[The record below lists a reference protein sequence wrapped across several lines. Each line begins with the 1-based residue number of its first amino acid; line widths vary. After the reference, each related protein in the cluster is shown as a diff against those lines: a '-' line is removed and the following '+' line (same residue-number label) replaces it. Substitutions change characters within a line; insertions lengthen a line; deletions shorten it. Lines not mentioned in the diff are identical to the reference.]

1 MNAPLTEHPTPPYKH
16 TPLFPLGEDE
26 TPYRKISIDSSA
38 GGALGVRVEKVLGE
52 EVLVVP
58 REAIRALAEAAF
70 TDINHLLRPAHLASL
85 KHIVEDPEA
94 SDNDKFV
101 AYDFLKNA
109 NIAAGGVL
117 PMCQD
122 TGTAIIMGKKGRL
135 IWTDGADEAA
145 LAEGARDAYLKR
157 NLRYSQVAPLSMFEE
172 KNTRTN
178 MPAQVEIYAEGHNAE
193 HANYDAVYK
202 FLFIAKGG
210 GSANKSFL
218 FQATPSI
225 LSRERLLPFI
235 KEKVLTLG
243 TAACPP
249 YHLAIVIGGT
259 SAELTM
265 KTVKLASCKYYDT
278 LPEHGS
284 EDGHAFRDKEME
296 REIHKMTQALGVG
309 AQFGGKYF
317 CHDVRVIRLPRHGA
331 SLPIGLGVSCSAD
344 RQALGKITRDGVFLE
359 ELEHNPAKYL
369 PQVDETKLGG
379 EVKQIDLNRPMPEI
393 LKELAK
399 YPIKTRLSLSG
410 PMIVARDAAHGKL
423 RERLE
428 RGEPLPDYFKNHPV
442 YYAGPAKTPEGYA
455 SGAFGPTTAGRMDS
469 FVADFQAAGG
479 SMVMLAKGNRSP
491 AVREAC
497 KKYGGFYLASIG
509 GAAANLAEHCI
520 KKVECLE
527 YAELGMEAI
536 WRIEVENFPAFIV
549 IDDKG
554 NDFFKELNLG

>member
-1 MNAPLTEHPTPPYKH
+1 MNIAVTRPTTPPYRH
-16 TPLFPLGEDE
+16 APLFPTGPDRA
-26 TPYRKISIDSSA
+26 PYRKLTADGLRIEKAIGHD
-38 GGALGVRVEKVLGE
+38 LLIVE
-52 EVLVVP
+52 
-58 REAIRALAEAAF
+58 REALRALAEAAF
-70 TDINHLLRPAHLASL
+70 IDINHLLRPGHLQQLRAIL
-85 KHIVEDPEA
+85 DDPEA
-94 SDNDKFV
+94 SANDKFV

-122 TGTAIIMGKKGRL
+122 TGTAIIMGRKGRL
-135 IWTDGADEAA
+135 VFTDGDDEAA

-157 NLRYSQVAPLSMFEE
+157 NLRYSQLAPLSMFEE
-172 KNTRTN
+172 KNTSTN
-178 MPAQVEIYAEGHNAE
+178 MPAQVEIYAEGQGE
-193 HANYDAVYK
+193 SETRYK

-218 FQATPSI
+218 YQATPSI
-225 LSRERLLPFI
+225 LTHDRMIAFL
-235 KEKVLTLG
+235 KEKILTLG

-265 KTVKLASCKYYDT
+265 KTVKLASTRYYDD
-278 LPEHGS
+278 LPAHGS
-284 EDGHAFRDKEME
+284 EAGHAFRDLEME
-296 REIHKMTQALGVG
+296 KEVHKLTQSLGVG

-344 RQALGKITRDGVFLE
+344 RQALGKITKEGVFLE

-369 PQVDETKLGG
+369 PEIDAAALGS
-379 EVKQIDLNRPMPEI
+379 EAIPIDLRRPMQEI
-393 LKELAK
+393 LAQLTR
-399 YPIKTRLSLSG
+399 YPIKTRLSLTG
-410 PMIVARDAAHGKL
+410 PMIVARDLAHSKL

-428 RGEPLPDYFKNHPV
+428 QGRGLPAYFKDHPV
-442 YYAGPAKTPEGYA
+442 YYAGPAKTPAGYA
-455 SGAFGPTTAGRMDS
+455 SGSFGPTTAGRMDS

-479 SMVMLAKGNRSP
+479 SMVMLAKGNRSS

-509 GAAANLAEHCI
+509 GSAANLAEHCI
-520 KKVECLE
+520 RKVEVLE
-527 YAELGMEAI
+527 YPELGMEAI

-554 NDFFKELNLG
+554 NDFFKDLNLG

>member
-1 MNAPLTEHPTPPYKH
+1 MNAPLTAHPVPPYKH
-16 TPLFPLGEDE
+16 TPLFQLGKDV
-26 TPYRKISIDSSA
+26 TPYRKIAIDGPTGA
-38 GGALGVRVEKVLGE
+38 ALGVRVERVLGE
-52 EVLVVP
+52 DVLVVP
-58 REAIRALAEAAF
+58 REAMRALADQAF

-85 KHIVEDPEA
+85 KAIVEDAEA

-135 IWTDGADEAA
+135 IWTDGEDEAA

-157 NLRYSQVAPLSMFEE
+157 NLRYSQLAPLSMFEE
-172 KNTRTN
+172 KNTANN
-178 MPAQVEIYAEGHNAE
+178 MPAQVEIYAEGE
-193 HANYDAVYK
+193 DAYK
-202 FLFIAKGG
+202 LLFIAKGG

-218 FQATPSI
+218 FQATPAI
-225 LSRERLLPFI
+225 LTHDRMLAFL

-265 KTVKLASCKYYDT
+265 KTVKLASTKYLDT
-278 LPEHGS
+278 LPTKGS
-284 EDGHAFRDKEME
+284 EEGHAFRDLEME
-296 REIHKMTQALGVG
+296 QEVLEMTQSLGVG

-344 RQALGKITRDGVFLE
+344 RQALGKITRDGIFLE
-359 ELEHNPAKYL
+359 ELEHNPAQYL
-369 PQVDETKLGG
+369 PDVDGERLGG
-379 EVKQIDLNRPMPEI
+379 DVVAVDLNRPMPEI
-393 LKELAK
+393 LAALSR

-410 PMIVARDAAHGKL
+410 PMVVARDLAHAKL

-428 RGEPLPDYFKNHPV
+428 KGAGLPDYFKNHPV

-469 FVADFQAAGG
+469 FVDDFQAAGG
-479 SMVMLAKGNRSP
+479 SMVMLAKGNRAP

-497 KKYGGFYLASIG
+497 KKHGGFYLASIG

-520 KKVECLE
+520 KKVEVVE
-527 YAELGMEAI
+527 YPELGMEAI
-536 WRIEVENFPAFIV
+536 WRIEVVDFPAFII